1 MQTSVENGSC
11 SASDK
16 MAKATLGKKDQ
27 GKKIHL
33 NGCFT
38 INWQCGS
45 ADSIEITL
53 DEGRRQPITKPVSTA
68 KPAAAQNSVVGIYR
82 TKFYPQPTAVLQQ
95 PSAQTGL
102 SPGLGRPIDPAVAKD
117 LTCCCEKMTEQV
129 DYITHYLTRTNP
141 SIGRHPRFSESC
153 VPRHRMPSNCPW

>member
-1 MQTSVENGSC
+1 MQTSVENRSC

-53 DEGRRQPITKPVSTA
+53 DEGRRQPISKPISTA
-68 KPAAAQNSVVGIYR
+68 N
-82 TKFYPQPTAVLQQ
+82 QQ
-95 PSAQTGL
+95 PRRILWSGYIAPNSIRSRRQFCNNQARKGVYL
-102 SPGLGRPIDPAVAKD
+102 PALAGRLIRRS
-117 LTCCCEKMTEQV
+117 LR
-129 DYITHYLTRTNP
+129 I
-141 SIGRHPRFSESC
+141 
-153 VPRHRMPSNCPW
+153 